1 MCIDQHSYL
10 QKAHPLKQALCYI
23 LIAIRVCAFL
33 FTVGYCRPGKIQNHH
48 NSLLQKRQ
56 WNLDNLW
63 HHWQSKLNI
72 TPPPNIWSF
81 YNSKWNFN
89 ILQQTDFVHFY
100 EYIQNDIH
108 VYVNK
113 NRMMILQKIDLNR
126 QFKYYFI
133 FKRNAGLIVI
143 RTSPFAGF
151 FQKRLQMAG
160 RYWSLLQWKGL
171 QSFGGKQSRFTPKES
186 GRLRRS

>member
-10 QKAHPLKQALCYI
+10 QKAHPLKLALCYI

-33 FTVGYCRPGKIQNHH
+33 FTVGYCRPGKIQNHY

-113 NRMMILQKIDLNR
+113 NRMMILQKIDLIDSLNITL
-126 QFKYYFI
+126 F
-133 FKRNAGLIVI
+133 LI
-143 RTSPFAGF
+143 AGF

>member
-10 QKAHPLKQALCYI
+10 QKAHPLKLALCYI

-72 TPPPNIWSF
+72 TPFPNIWSF

-113 NRMMILQKIDLNR
+113 NRMMIIQKIDL
-126 QFKYYFI
+126 I
-133 FKRNAGLIVI
+133 D
-143 RTSPFAGF
+143 
-151 FQKRLQMAG
+151 
-160 RYWSLLQWKGL
+160 SLNITLFL
-171 QSFGGKQSRFTPKES
+171 KEM
-186 GRLRRS
+186 RDLL

>member
-10 QKAHPLKQALCYI
+10 QKAHPLKLALCYI

-33 FTVGYCRPGKIQNHH
+33 FTVGYCRPGKIQNHY

-113 NRMMILQKIDLNR
+113 YRMMIIQKIDL
-126 QFKYYFI
+126 I
-133 FKRNAGLIVI
+133 D
-143 RTSPFAGF
+143 
-151 FQKRLQMAG
+151 
-160 RYWSLLQWKGL
+160 SLNITLFL
-171 QSFGGKQSRFTPKES
+171 KEM
-186 GRLRRS
+186 RDLL